1 MKFNEKEKNI
11 LTKATKIL
19 YKKEMQKVFVNLNE
33 IAIQPG
39 EETHAKLISIINESK
54 ENY

>member
-1 MKFNEKEKNI
+1 MKFNEEEKNI

-19 YKKEMQKVFVNLNE
+19 YKNEIQKVFVNSNE

-39 EETHAKLISIINESK
+39 VETHAKLISIINKSK